1 MIGATGTRTPRQRR
15 SRETRARIISA
26 ATQLFIARG
35 YPATTMAAVAAEAG
49 VSVQSLYLRFGGKP
63 DILAAAFDV
72 AIVGDD
78 EPVPL
83 LDRPW
88 VADIKAA
95 PDGASAV
102 RILMSAMRPLM
113 QRTYPLYAV
122 VRSAAASETGDIF
135 DHSRRQRRDGLQT
148 VTSVLA
154 TKDSFRSD
162 LTAEQAADRL
172 YALVSED
179 HYGLLVGDCGWSPEA
194 WERWCG
200 DIVLTALFT
209 PPRARPATGRTTRK
223 RK

>member
-1 MIGATGTRTPRQRR
+1 VIGATGTRTPRQRR
-15 SRETRARIISA
+15 SRETSTRIISA
-26 ATQLFIARG
+26 ANRLFITRG

-88 VADIKAA
+88 VADMTAA
-95 PDGASAV
+95 TDGASAV

-113 QRTYPLYAV
+113 QRTYPLYSV

-135 DHSRRQRRDGLQT
+135 DHNRRQRRDGLQT

-154 TKDSFRSD
+154 TKDGFRSD

-179 HYGLLVGDCGWSPEA
+179 HYGLLVGDCGWSPQA

-200 DIVLTALFT
+200 DMVLTALFT
-209 PPRARPATGRTTRK
+209 PLTAQLAAGRTTRK